1 MAMSEFYT
9 IHTERLVLR
18 TPQVRDA
25 AAYVHLNTNPE
36 NQLFDPSPP
45 DSEDRAHT
53 IEKFE
58 SSITKWREA
67 TAKGEAAFMVVT
79 LPGRL
84 DKDGTPH
91 DKTQLSTSHE
101 IEGDTVIGMTGFNEL
116 KRRTRP
122 SQIDGNNEEYFE
134 GNIGVLIDAPK
145 YTNKGYAKEALKAI
159 IEYGF
164 STMGCD
170 VLSAE
175 TLAENKPFRA
185 LMSSLGLG
193 AGEEVDGRDRW
204 GKTVTEAVYRINKKD
219 WMVISR

>member
-1 MAMSEFYT
+1 MKEFHT
-9 IHTERLVLR
+9 IHTKRLVLR

-36 NQLFDPSPP
+36 NNVFDPSPP
-45 DSEDRAHT
+45 DSEGQAHN

-58 SSITKWREA
+58 GSIIRWREI

-79 LPGRL
+79 LPNPVHGE
-84 DKDGTPH
+84 DTPH
-91 DKTQLSTSHE
+91 DGSQTDSSHE

-116 KRRTRP
+116 KRKIRP
-122 SQIDGNNEEYFE
+122 SKINGFDEEYFE

-145 YTNKGYAKEALKAI
+145 YVNKGYGKEALKAL

-170 VLSAE
+170 VLTAE
-175 TLAENKPFRA
+175 TLVQNTPFRA
-185 LMSSLGLG
+185 LMFSLG
-193 AGEEVDGRDRW
+193 AGPGREVDGRDRN
-204 GKTVTEAVYRINKKD
+204 GKTVTEALYEIHKKD
-219 WMVISR
+219 WVN